1 MTGPFIFHRWFDWV
15 RDSLPPRV
23 PFGKSLGQLSHLES
37 GPKGARGSR
46 GLGLRLGVG
55 FGLALALDCPRVV
68 QAAESL
74 SVFDPASDGAASIR
88 DLFILVLV
96 ITGAIFVVFEGV
108 LLYCILRFRKP
119 RDSDGSEPPQL
130 YGSMPVE
137 LAWTIAPLIICFVL
151 FLVVARTVIATRE
164 EEPPPGAVRVIAVGH
179 QWWWEFRYPELGIV
193 TANELHVPL
202 GDAENRR
209 PVYIELQSA
218 DVIHSFW
225 VPRLGGKT
233 DLIPGRRNTMWF
245 EPREAGLFLGQCA
258 EYCGTQ
264 HANMLLRVVV
274 ESPEEFERWTA
285 DQKNEGVQDEQVQA
299 DRDLFLSQACMNCHA
314 VRGTSAKGTFGPD
327 LTHLMSRRTIGS
339 GIVPNSHEN
348 LKKWV
353 FDAQSLKPGCKMP
366 SLHLGEAEVE
376 RIVRYLETLK

>member
-1 MTGPFIFHRWFDWV
+1 MACH
-15 RDSLPPRV
+15 
-23 PFGKSLGQLSHLES
+23 
-37 GPKGARGSR
+37 
-46 GLGLRLGVG
+46 G
-55 FGLALALDCPRVV
+55 FAEVV
-68 QAAESL
+68 VWGESL
-74 SVFDPASDGAASIR
+74 SVFDPASGSAASIR
-88 DLFILVLV
+88 DLFFLVLG

-108 LLYCILRFRKP
+108 LLYCILRFRKS
-119 RDSDGSEPPQL
+119 RESDATEPPQL

-137 LAWTIAPLIICFVL
+137 LAWTIAPLVICFVL

-179 QWWWEFRYPELGIV
+179 QWWWEFRYPDLGIV

-202 GDAENRR
+202 GNAENRR

-233 DLIPGRRNTMWF
+233 DLIPGRKNTMWF
-245 EPREAGLFLGQCA
+245 EPSAAGVFLGQCA

-264 HANMLLRVVV
+264 HANMLLRVTV
-274 ESPEEFERWTA
+274 ESPEDFDRWAA
-285 DQKNEGVQDEQVQA
+285 DQKKPGSQEEQVKA
-299 DRDLFLSQACMNCHA
+299 DRDLFLSQACMNCHTIA
-314 VRGTSAKGTFGPD
+314 GTTAKGKFGPD
-327 LTHLMSRRTIGS
+327 LTHLMSRQTIGS
-339 GIVPNSHEN
+339 GVAPNDHEN

-353 FDAQSLKPGCKMP
+353 YDAPSLKPGCKMP
-366 SLHLGEAEVE
+366 SLHLSEAEVE